1 MNVSEVGIDALRYD
15 DRGLAP
21 AVVQDARDGTVLM
34 LGYMNAEAL
43 ARTMESGDVHF
54 WSRSR
59 GALWLKGETS
69 GNYLRLVEIRVDCDG
84 DALLVRALP
93 EGPTCHTGERS
104 CFSRRLPAQV
114 SHAEPLATASL
125 AGAPAPPS
133 PIDAAPPLHPPAR
146 TPASDSPPTETRPP
160 GADSST
166 ALNRLW
172 ATIEA
177 RRAQPEPGSYTNHL
191 LDAGIDRIGRKIGE
205 ESAETIIAAKND
217 SPLELGREVADLFYH
232 ALVLLAARGV
242 SLPDVYAE
250 LDARHGAPRRHG
262 QAKG

>member
-1 MNVSEVGIDALRYD
+1 MNISEVDIAALRYD

-69 GNYLRLVEIRVDCDG
+69 GNYLRLVEIRLDCDG
-84 DALLVRALP
+84 DALLIRALP

-104 CFSRRLPAQV
+104 CFSRRLPATV
-114 SHAEPLATASL
+114 VHPEPIAAVLAETEPGLSLDVPAGMAMATAL
-125 AGAPAPPS
+125 
-133 PIDAAPPLHPPAR
+133 D
-146 TPASDSPPTETRPP
+146 
-160 GADSST
+160 
-166 ALNRLW
+166 RLW

-177 RRAQPEPGSYTNHL
+177 RRRAPEPGSYTNHL
-191 LDAGIDRIGRKIGE
+191 LDAGVDRIGRKIGE
-205 ESAETIIAAKND
+205 EAAETIIAAKNE
-217 SPLELGREVADLFYH
+217 SRLELGREVADLFYH

-242 SLPDVYAE
+242 SLQDVYAE
-250 LDARHGAPRRHG
+250 LDARHGAPRRH
-262 QAKG
+262 KG

>member
-1 MNVSEVGIDALRYD
+1 VNVSEIGIDALRYD

-104 CFSRRLPAQV
+104 CFSRRLPATAAQTL
-114 SHAEPLATASL
+114 AETAPALSVDAAAGTAMATAL
-125 AGAPAPPS
+125 
-133 PIDAAPPLHPPAR
+133 D
-146 TPASDSPPTETRPP
+146 
-160 GADSST
+160 
-166 ALNRLW
+166 RLW

-250 LDARHGAPRRHG
+250 LDARHGAPRRH
-262 QAKG
+262 KG